1 MAQSVNQAILIGR
14 VGKDPDVKNFNGGGK
29 LVTFSLATSKEW
41 KDRQSGEKK
50 TLTQWHT
57 IAIWDTR
64 LGDVAERSLR
74 KGQMIYVRGAIENR
88 KYTTKDGQD
97 RYITEICLRPF
108 DGELEIL
115 VNPAGSGQSSQND
128 WAPPQQPTRTD
139 PKGNPI
145 GGSTGNDLDDDI
157 PFGPCVA

>member
-64 LGDVAERSLR
+64 LGMSRS
-74 KGQMIYVRGAIENR
+74 
-88 KYTTKDGQD
+88 
-97 RYITEICLRPF
+97 
-108 DGELEIL
+108 
-115 VNPAGSGQSSQND
+115 
-128 WAPPQQPTRTD
+128 
-139 PKGNPI
+139 
-145 GGSTGNDLDDDI
+145 DL
-157 PFGPCVA
+157 